1 MSSMPGLPET
11 VKSHIVALEEYF
23 ESENT
28 NEGFDFITEGL
39 LYQFSTGGKRL
50 RPALCLLSC
59 QIHGGDPSTSLPFAM
74 ATELLHNYLLIHD
87 DIEDGDLIRRDMKT
101 LWAQIGLPNALNV
114 SDFMIARAYR
124 LITESDLPGEVSL
137 RLCRAFSFVLQKTV
151 EGQALDIN
159 LRGDAKVTL
168 ATYYRIVTCKTA
180 FYLALPWVGGAMVA
194 GASDDEV
201 KPLWELGRCLG
212 PAFQIRDDLID
223 LTEGKGRGGEIG
235 CDIREGKPSICYAYA
250 LEDQKGSP
258 EDRRKLIEIV
268 GAGRDDTTEE
278 GISWVIEFY
287 RREGV
292 LEFAQSEADRLAG
305 ESMAALD
312 KLQVPEAGKNDFR
325 DVIRFVVD
333 RKV

>member
-1 MSSMPGLPET
+1 MSSMPGLPDS

-23 ESENT
+23 EAENT
-28 NEGFDFITEGL
+28 NDDFDFITEGL

-59 QIHGGDPSTSLPFAM
+59 QIHGGDPASSLPFAM

-101 LWAQIGLPNALNV
+101 LWAEIGLPNALNV

-124 LITESDLPGEVSL
+124 LITESELPGEISL
-137 RLCRAFSFVLQKTV
+137 GLCRAFSFVLQKTV

-159 LRGDAKVTL
+159 LRGDAEVTL
-168 ATYYRIVTCKTA
+168 ETYYRIVTCKTA

-194 GASDDEV
+194 GAGDDEV

-268 GAGRDDTTEE
+268 GADRDDTTEE
-278 GISWVIEFY
+278 GIAWVIEFY

-292 LEFAQSEADRLAG
+292 LEFAQAEADRLAA

-312 KLQVPEAGKNDFR
+312 KLQVPETGKNDFR